1 MHGHFKILLIQVR
14 NMDEKKLFME
24 QFEEAFVALDRK
36 KMWAHVGALVKY
48 NREQIDA
55 VQRHLPSYLPP
66 VDPTHLPLQAP

>member
-1 MHGHFKILLIQVR
+1 MNSSSFRYAKNMHGHFKILLIQVR

-36 KMWAHVGALVKY
+36 KMWEHVGALVKY

-55 VQRHLPSYLPP
+55 RSIQFDLPP
-66 VDPTHLPLQAP
+66 T

>member
-1 MHGHFKILLIQVR
+1 MQDHFKILLIQAR
-14 NMDEKKLFME
+14 NMDQKKLFME

-55 VQRHLPSYLPP
+55 RNVQRLFQQDQDPP
-66 VDPTHLPLQAP
+66 KTPF

>member
-1 MHGHFKILLIQVR
+1 MQDHFKILLIQVR
-14 NMDEKKLFME
+14 NMDQKKLFME

-55 VQRHLPSYLPP
+55 RNVQRLFQQDQDPP
-66 VDPTHLPLQAP
+66 KTPF

>member
-1 MHGHFKILLIQVR
+1 MNSSSFRYAKNMHGHFKILLIQVR

-48 NREQIDA
+48 NREQIDS
-55 VQRHLPSYLPP
+55 VQRPSNL
-66 VDPTHLPLQAP
+66 